1 MLHRVRKP
9 TSNKRTEESLL
20 GLTDLTAPSKAVAAM
35 GDTATP
41 PALIAGGWVT
51 AAVEVLGARKAGRE
65 FEKATPTAEE
75 LAAP

>member
-1 MLHRVRKP
+1 
-9 TSNKRTEESLL
+9 
-20 GLTDLTAPSKAVAAM
+20 M

-75 LAAP
+75 FAAP